1 VLDYLGSQKI
11 TKTKGNKMLTYKF
24 TYSENGSVGTIEIVA
39 NSEDTAHSLFYSE
52 KPNAVMIMLSHNI

>member
-1 VLDYLGSQKI
+1 
-11 TKTKGNKMLTYKF
+11 MLTYKF